1 MYTNITS
8 TWSAPIK
15 RPEAFITKAKKRI
28 KQFDGKV
35 YLNDGDEYEIELFN
49 PTQEVVLAKIKLDG
63 NYIAGGGIVL
73 RRGERVFLERFLD
86 SPEKFKF
93 STYVVNGNNLEV
105 QDAVA
110 NNGYVEIEFYSE
122 YRPTHYSKYN
132 STPFS
137 LGGTTGG
144 YTPLTLTTNNTGT
157 PNLQNATYTT
167 SGTTN
172 TFYNASLTT
181 ANSSLTF
188 TSANNNVKVDGDIIL
203 NGQSLSKALGLS
215 DKKVETGTTERGSDS
230 NQTFKHTNKTF
241 NAFSFWNVAWQI
253 LPNSQKQY
261 TAEEVSVNYCG
272 NCGAKR
278 KKSSFKFCPHC
289 GTKF

>member
-1 MYTNITS
+1 MYITN
-8 TWSAPIK
+8 TWSDYK

-35 YLNDGDEYEIELFN
+35 YLNNGDEYEIELFN

-63 NYIAGGGIVL
+63 DYIAGGGIVL

-86 SPEKFKF
+86 SPDRFKF
-93 STYVVNGNNLEV
+93 STYEVNGKNSEV
-105 QDAVA
+105 QDAIA

-122 YRPTHYSKYN
+122 YKPFVSNGILYGN
-132 STPFS
+132 STSTNLNLVNGNPVTFTTTSAGGASFS
-137 LGGTTGG
+137 TTS
-144 YTPLTLTTNNTGT
+144 L
-157 PNLQNATYTT
+157 T

-172 TFYNASLTT
+172 VSTFYNHSLPTSE
-181 ANSSLTF
+181 NVLRKSHLT
-188 TSANNNVKVDGDIIL
+188 DR
-203 NGQSLSKALGLS
+203 
-215 DKKVETGTTERGSDS
+215 KVETGTTERGSDS

-241 NAFSFWNVAWQI
+241 NSFSFWNVAWQI

-289 GTKF
+289 GTQF